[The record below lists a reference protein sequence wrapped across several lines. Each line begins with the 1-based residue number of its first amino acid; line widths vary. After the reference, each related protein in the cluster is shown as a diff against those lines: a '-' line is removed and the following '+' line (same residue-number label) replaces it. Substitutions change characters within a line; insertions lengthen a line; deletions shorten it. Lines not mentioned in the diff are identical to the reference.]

1 MTTSEI
7 DNLQLQHILI
17 GTQLTKAKGKV
28 MRVENYQVK
37 RDLEVL
43 IRSAEDIWSKMDN
56 EMIQCRRRVRL
67 TSAYTEF
74 DAQFQKIM
82 KIVEKEIFWQQ
93 LH

>member
-1 MTTSEI
+1 
-7 DNLQLQHILI
+7 
-17 GTQLTKAKGKV
+17 